1 MGPKAPPYRVKQGV
15 PKLLND
21 LLNTFLPNGLTPEQ
35 KLSEIEAISTFIK
48 ELNKVSHWTILSITL
63 LLIKILKYFIICKY
77 FVILIRTSTFST
89 SPGYIIPLIK
99 KKIIYFV
106 FI

>member
-21 LLNTFLPNGLTPEQ
+21 LLDNFLPNGLTQEQ

-48 ELNKVSHWTILSITL
+48 ELNKVSI
-63 LLIKILKYFIICKY
+63 
-77 FVILIRTSTFST
+77 
-89 SPGYIIPLIK
+89 
-99 KKIIYFV
+99 
-106 FI
+106 